1 VSVGFRFML
10 GLRANVAGIP
20 ARPLAGWALTLLG
33 LVLFAMVVRSWLTD
47 PRLGGRHRS
56 AGGHTYVARPTRRR
70 SWGRLR
76 SRWAGDAGISVQARR
91 PMRASA
97 AQSLAQCTP
106 AALAGPPAK
115 DQSAP
120 LGQASDDDGESAAL
134 GGWPGQD
141 RPVTVTGSARGRGQ
155 AALAGLTGTAESA
168 EPVPAPVGSQGKG
181 HHPAS
186 DRAADGL
193 DAGVPD
199 LGAPDAGAPD
209 AGAPDAGGPDAG
221 GPDSAAGEPGSRAT
235 SEFFYPAALRLL
247 GVRRRASGS
256 AGGAGSLVQRIEV
269 AQGDYRIEVLLA
281 EAPAGGRTGRSE
293 KNHTWVASAPYLV
306 WTPLPHDFPAD
317 GVAFACLGAGDEGCL
332 FLDLAA
338 APGAITIG
346 GDQAAATRLA
356 ESLAHQLCLS
366 PAAGHVGVVV
376 VGSALPPPPP
386 LGAEWL
392 PSVADLVRRQPRQ
405 DGRVEMV
412 FCRLGSGDDVFPLA
426 RYVSSAPSRVVP
438 IVLAD
443 LPDAP
448 WSLTASPS
456 ALPAEVLQPVVS

>member
-1 VSVGFRFML
+1 MSVGFRFML
-10 GLRANVAGIP
+10 GLRATAAGIP

-33 LVLFAMVVRSWLTD
+33 LVLFAMVVRSWLAD

-56 AGGHTYVARPTRRR
+56 AGGHKYVARPKRRR

-76 SRWAGDAGISVQARR
+76 SRWAGDAGISVQAGR

-97 AQSLAQCTP
+97 AQSPAQCTP

-134 GGWPGQD
+134 GGWQGQD
-141 RPVTVTGSARGRGQ
+141 RPVTVIGSARGRGQ
-155 AALAGLTGTAESA
+155 AALAGLTGTAEY
-168 EPVPAPVGSQGKG
+168 E
-181 HHPAS
+181 
-186 DRAADGL
+186 
-193 DAGVPD
+193 
-199 LGAPDAGAPD
+199 
-209 AGAPDAGGPDAG
+209 GGPDA
-221 GPDSAAGEPGSRAT
+221 AVGEPSTRAT

-256 AGGAGSLVQRIEV
+256 ADGPGSLVQRIEV

-356 ESLAHQLCLS
+356 ESLAHQLCLG

-412 FCRLGSGDDVFPLA
+412 FCQLGSGDDVFPLA